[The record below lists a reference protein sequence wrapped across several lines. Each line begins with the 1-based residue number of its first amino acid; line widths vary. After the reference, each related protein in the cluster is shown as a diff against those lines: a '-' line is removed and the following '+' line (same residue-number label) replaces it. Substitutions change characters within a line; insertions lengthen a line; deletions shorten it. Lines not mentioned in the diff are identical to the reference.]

1 MPRDPN
7 PRFNPFSHPYNK
19 PHHQVS
25 ARASPIV
32 HNIVRSSLRDFPIKY
47 HGDMTW
53 HTAMKLG
60 NKKYFELHPL
70 PPVISIQSLEQIKIV
85 KPLLRDSTRTFP
97 WFHF

>member
-25 ARASPIV
+25 ASPIV

-47 HGDMTW
+47 HGDMTYSDE
-53 HTAMKLG
+53 TG
-60 NKKYFELHPL
+60 
-70 PPVISIQSLEQIKIV
+70 Q
-85 KPLLRDSTRTFP
+85 
-97 WFHF
+97 